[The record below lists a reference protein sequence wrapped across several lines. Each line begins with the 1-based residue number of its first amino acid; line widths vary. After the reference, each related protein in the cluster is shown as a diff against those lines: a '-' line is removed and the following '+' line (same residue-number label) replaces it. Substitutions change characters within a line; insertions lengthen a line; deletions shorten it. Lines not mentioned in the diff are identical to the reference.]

1 MLEHMPEELREG
13 MRLKL
18 QRQAR
23 RSRLRVQIGEAV
35 FPVIGLTDSTLSFDA
50 EKAPRLRGLVDVFD
64 GARHILQALIVAN
77 RIEGGLM
84 ICEFKRSTLVSERP
98 ALDYARDPEAP
109 AGLLPRH

>member
-1 MLEHMPEELREG
+1 MLEHLPEELREG
-13 MRLKL
+13 MQLKL

-23 RSRLRVQIGEAV
+23 RSRLRVQIGAAV
-35 FPVIGLTDSTLSFDA
+35 FPVIGLTDTTLSFDA

-84 ICEFKRSTLVSERP
+84 ICEFKRSTLVSDRP
-98 ALDYARDPEAP
+98 PLDYVRDPAAP